1 MDIERKNG
9 TTLKGNS
16 FTLIGPEIKV
26 GQKAPDF
33 TVLAGDLSPVTL
45 ASSKGKTRL
54 IISVPSLDTPVCDL
68 QIHWFNEDAAKQP
81 KDVAVLNV
89 SMDLP
94 FAIKR
99 FCATAGID
107 RAMALSD
114 HREASFGTAY
124 GVLMKELR
132 LLARSVFIIDPENV
146 VRYVQIV
153 PEMTEEP
160 DYEAALKAL
169 EALM

>member
-1 MDIERKNG
+1 M
-9 TTLKGNS
+9 
-16 FTLIGPEIKV
+16 
-26 GQKAPDF
+26 
-33 TVLAGDLSPVTL
+33 
-45 ASSKGKTRL
+45 
-54 IISVPSLDTPVCDL
+54 
-68 QIHWFNEDAAKQP
+68 
-81 KDVAVLNV
+81 AVLNV